1 MDCKKIGKYIKDK
14 RKSLGYKQSD
24 LGEMLSVSDKAVSK
38 WECGVA
44 LPDVA
49 LLPELS
55 KILNVNISEILNG
68 EDDPKVEEEIKNKNK
83 SKICLISLSILSSI
97 LFILVVIL
105 GIYFINNYDKV
116 HVYKLVGE
124 KDGFR
129 VEGKLIS
136 IGDESYFILSQLGYL
151 DKRKKDFEFL
161 EINYNFY
168 YKDKLLYTNRDDKI
182 CTNITN
188 YFEIKKINFK
198 SDEKF
203 NFAYDDFFVLKI
215 NFIDIDKMYSE
226 LSIGLKIYE

>member
-68 EDDPKVEEEIKNKNK
+68 ENDPKVEEEIKNKNK
-83 SKICLISLSILSSI
+83 SRICLISLSILSSI

-116 HVYKLVGE
+116 HVYKLIGE
-124 KDGFR
+124 KDDFR

-136 IGDESYFILSQLGYL
+136 IGDESYFILSQFSYTNKEKSTYSLT
-151 DKRKKDFEFL
+151 
-161 EINYNFY
+161 EISYDFY
-168 YKDKLLYTNRDDKI
+168 YGDKLLYSNMDNDI
-182 CTNITN
+182 DINFLN

-198 SDEKF
+198 FNEKF
-203 NFAYDDFFVLKI
+203 DFKFGDFLILKI
-215 NFIDIDKMYSE
+215 SFFDNNNSYYVLDVS
-226 LSIGLKIYE
+226 LKICE

>member
-136 IGDESYFILSQLGYL
+136 IGDESYFILSQFSYTNKEKSTYSLT
-151 DKRKKDFEFL
+151 
-161 EINYNFY
+161 EISYDFY
-168 YKDKLLYTNRDDKI
+168 YGDKLLYSDLDNKI
-182 CTNITN
+182 NINNTN
-188 YFEIKKINFK
+188 YFEMKKIYFK
-198 SDEKF
+198 LEERFSLKV
-203 NFAYDDFFVLKI
+203 DDFFVLRI
-215 NFIDIDKMYSE
+215 TFGDYDNSYYE
-226 LSIGLKIYE
+226 LSISLRNYE